1 MAEPPLFFFH
11 NPKAAGSSIKSVLER
26 QFAASA
32 RSPNIENDA
41 TEHAALAG
49 SYSRFQGY
57 DYYGGHFGRDVFDA
71 VAEGHRP
78 ITGFRDPLSRVVSLY
93 NFFRF
98 AVTLPPAEL
107 ASERFHAVRAAK
119 TLPFDRFVASGD
131 PRIEVYID
139 NQHFRQL
146 TGSGWSLER
155 RGSLADARRFI
166 DRMPWYYVC
175 EHPELSALWARQ
187 ALGWRLPAL
196 PRENVTAGPPDE
208 MVQVADLD
216 LSVCR
221 VLYAKNQFDLA
232 LYQYAVTG
240 LVRRLTAAPVRRG
253 RVGTEHSVATGAVPG
268 AAP

>member
-11 NPKAAGSSIKSVLER
+11 NPKAAGSSIKSVFER
-26 QFAASA
+26 QFDEAV

-41 TEHAALAG
+41 TEHAAHAG
-49 SYSRFQGY
+49 RYGRFQGY

-71 VAEGHRP
+71 VAVDHRP

-98 AVTLPPAEL
+98 TVTLPPAEL
-107 ASERFHAVRAAK
+107 ASERFFAVHAAK
-119 TLPFDRFVASGD
+119 TLPFDRFVASSD
-131 PRIEVYID
+131 PRIGVYID

-146 TGSGWSLER
+146 TGSGWSLA
-155 RGSLADARRFI
+155 RGGGLADARRFV

-196 PRENVTAGPPDE
+196 PRENVTAGPADE
-208 MVQVADLD
+208 MVRVADLD
-216 LSVCR
+216 LLTCR
-221 VLYAKNQFDLA
+221 MLYAKNQLDLA

-240 LVRRLTAAPVRRG
+240 LVRRLTTAPAARARIDRG
-253 RVGTEHSVATGAVPG
+253 QSDAAGAIG
-268 AAP
+268 